1 MTLREKL
8 DKIKESEIFKLVYNG
23 KVLGLRV
30 KSFNVVTDKFD
41 YYDFELSIITNQ
53 NVINFIR
60 SIKDMKSVEL
70 IRTGN
75 GLLISES
82 EQKQG
87 VVVGEFEDE
96 SDAIRVLQQFIR
108 IYEYKK

>member
-96 SDAIRVLQQFIR
+96 SDAIRVLQPFIR